1 MLTLEGGTI
10 QTGTTN
16 DLANLSSNT
25 DVLTLA
31 DKANFSTVGSFTN
44 SGAMTI
50 NSGSKF
56 TVSTGT
62 LTNLSAGTLASGT
75 YTIGGAL
82 QLQAANGG
90 ITTNAANLTLTGTAF
105 SIKDGTSN
113 ALAGFD
119 TNSGTFTLAADAS
132 LTTATTA
139 NFSNSGTVDVGVGS
153 TLTVG
158 GTNHNY
164 NQTAGTTTVDGTL
177 TATNITATGGSIFGA
192 GSLKGNTTVGNV
204 TGAAVTLNVG
214 DSGKAGLLAITGTYT
229 QLATGTMNVSI
240 GGLTTGTYSALSVSG
255 NTSLGGTLTA
265 AIVNGLVLTASNI
278 GDTFTILTTTGTLTG
293 SFTNGT
299 VTSGTDVF
307 TVSYTGNS
315 VVLTL
320 TSVTGPGS
328 KNQPASSQ
336 AIVATTTL
344 ASKSKAPV
352 LTSTARLVGTSKL
365 AKPIISKPI
374 MVAGLGH
381 SNAIAAGGSVLR
393 IWDHVPVVG
402 TMAKPV
408 AVSKIAT
415 EVNSPALHNNVAVS
429 TGWMGGSHAIGTPS
443 PSTLGW
449 METSSNRRVPVKV
462 MPPSLPRIAR

>member
-1 MLTLEGGTI
+1 
-10 QTGTTN
+10 
-16 DLANLSSNT
+16 
-25 DVLTLA
+25 
-31 DKANFSTVGSFTN
+31 
-44 SGAMTI
+44 
-50 NSGSKF
+50 
-56 TVSTGT
+56 
-62 LTNLSAGTLASGT
+62 
-75 YTIGGAL
+75 
-82 QLQAANGG
+82 
-90 ITTNAANLTLTGTAF
+90 
-105 SIKDGTSN
+105 
-113 ALAGFD
+113 
-119 TNSGTFTLAADAS
+119 
-132 LTTATTA
+132 
-139 NFSNSGTVDVGVGS
+139 
-153 TLTVG
+153 
-158 GTNHNY
+158 
-164 NQTAGTTTVDGTL
+164 
-177 TATNITATGGSIFGA
+177 
-192 GSLKGNTTVGNV
+192 
-204 TGAAVTLNVG
+204 
-214 DSGKAGLLAITGTYT
+214 
-229 QLATGTMNVSI
+229 MNVSI

-328 KNQPASSQ
+328 KSQPASSQ

-352 LTSTARLVGTSKL
+352 LASTARPVGTSKL
-365 AKPIISKPI
+365 AKSIIAKPI

-381 SNAIAAGGSVLR
+381 SNAIAAGGSDLR

-408 AVSKIAT
+408 AGSKIAT

-429 TGWMGGSHAIGTPS
+429 TGWMGGSHAIGTQS
-443 PSTLGW
+443 PLGW
-449 METSSNRRVPVKV
+449 MGTSSNRRVPVKV
-462 MPPSLPRIAR
+462 MPPSLPRLMR